1 MGLRAAG
8 GKVKGRGLGAR
19 RSAFGSCVLVFVLV
33 LGGFV
38 GCRGRETTAKNNTA
52 PNKNEPTARQNT
64 APKEEHHDRILPGGV
79 ALPAVGLSTN
89 GYAGDSVAISEGAQ
103 LFTTM
108 NCDGC
113 HGGGATGWV
122 GPSLSDG
129 RWRYGGSDTEI
140 FRSIYYG
147 QRYGMPAYGGVLQP
161 PVIWKIVAYLKSL
174 PPPKDVP
181 TESW

>member
-1 MGLRAAG
+1 M
-8 GKVKGRGLGAR
+8 RGLGAR
-19 RSAFGSCVLVFVLV
+19 RSALGSCLVVGVLAV
-33 LGGFV
+33 LGSW
-38 GCRGRETTAKNNTA
+38 GCRGREATTNTST
-52 PNKNEPTARQNT
+52 PSRTTGPTARQNT
-64 APKEEHHDRILPGGV
+64 APKEEHHDRIYPGGV
-79 ALPAVGLSTN
+79 APPAVGLSTN
-89 GYAGDSVAISEGAQ
+89 GYDGDTTAISEGAQ

-122 GPSLSDG
+122 GPSLTDG
-129 RWRYGGSDTEI
+129 RWRYGGSDAEV

-147 QRYGMPAYGGVLQP
+147 QRFGMPAYGGVLQP